1 MRRPEPAGAHPRTRR
16 RVTYRGLRI
25 YAMASK
31 TVDIKLQFPQYLCQ
45 PGREEFDKFERN
57 LYAHGGISDNEGW
70 SLADCLMRTDDGAV
84 DAMGNPMPGVV
95 PIPAAGGDVLTD
107 EARGVNPC

>member
-1 MRRPEPAGAHPRTRR
+1 M
-16 RVTYRGLRI
+16 VTYRGLRI

-31 TVDIKLQFPQYLCQ
+31 TVDIKLQFPQFLCQ
-45 PGREEFDKFERN
+45 PGREEFDRFERN
-57 LYAHGGISDNEGW
+57 LFAHGGISDNEGW

-95 PIPAAGGDVLTD
+95 PIPAAGGAAGAAL
-107 EARGVNPC
+107 